1 MLNIFHPCIWYIST
15 ALTMI
20 KNTLKHPYYIN
31 NSSTT
36 SLKKIWD
43 VLNLPFLYFFVVFR
57 FHKLWSQEFAAALW
71 KKLSNESHVI
81 INSSNLNMLKKLV
94 FLIIFYFS
102 YVPLPIN
109 LWIRMFGAIA
119 YGFPIYI
126 YKKNENVFN
135 LRKNIISR
143 NKQNI
148 DFITWFH
155 HIDFKLGYW
164 VK

>member
-36 SLKKIWD
+36 SLKKIWN

-57 FHKLWSQEFAAALW
+57 FHKLWWQTFAAAHW

-81 INSSNLNMLKKLV
+81 INDSNLNMLNLV
-94 FLIIFYFS
+94 CFFNYFLFFICAFTYKSVNTNVWSHSIWFS
-102 YVPLPIN
+102 N
-109 LWIRMFGAIA
+109 L
-119 YGFPIYI
+119 YI
-126 YKKNENVFN
+126 KNENVFN